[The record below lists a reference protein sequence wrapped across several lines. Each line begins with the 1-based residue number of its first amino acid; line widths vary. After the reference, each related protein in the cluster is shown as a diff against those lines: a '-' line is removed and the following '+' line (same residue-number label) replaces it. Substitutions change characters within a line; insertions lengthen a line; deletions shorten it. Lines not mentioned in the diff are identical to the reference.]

1 MKISQIK
8 RTAEISGVIA
18 AVMVYIIA
26 PAEGKAV
33 TLCLTGTAAFLTW
46 VFTIGFLAALND
58 IRIDRRAARRERKLY
73 SIEISKEG
81 RRRTWKQVR

>member
-1 MKISQIK
+1 MTSKQIK
-8 RTAEISGVIA
+8 RTAEIAGVVS

-58 IRIDRRAARRERKLY
+58 IRIDRRAARRERRLY
-73 SIEISKEG
+73 SIEITKNG
-81 RRRTWKQVR
+81 RKQE